1 MPADRKIEW
10 KVRAL
15 AVLAVALATGCSAT
29 TQFQAQIKS
38 ASPLVRQ
45 ATVAELGE
53 KGGMSCYDELV
64 VALRNDS
71 SRLVRSEAAF
81 SLGKLGQRYYSVGFI
96 PLLDS
101 LENDPSVFVRA
112 ASALSLSYTRDSRAV
127 EPLVIALRD
136 VGRGRM
142 AVLRGERVIVY
153 RACVADAARTSLE
166 RVMEMSFVS
175 TAETAEAKR
184 GDIATK
190 WENWFGPRRPL
201 FPGGTALASK

>member
-1 MPADRKIEW
+1 MPTDKRMEW

-15 AVLAVALATGCSAT
+15 AVLAAVLATGCSSTA
-29 TQFQAQIKS
+29 QFQTRIRS
-38 ASPLVRQ
+38 GSPLVRQ
-45 ATVAELGE
+45 TTVAQLGE
-53 KGGMSCYDELV
+53 TGGMSCYDELV
-64 VALRNDS
+64 TVLRADR

-81 SLGKLGQRYYSVGFI
+81 ALGKLGRRYYSVGFI

-101 LENDPSVFVRA
+101 LENDRSVFVRA

-127 EPLVIALRD
+127 EPLVAALRD

-142 AVLRGERVIVY
+142 VVRRGERVIVY

-190 WENWFGPRRPL
+190 WERWFAPRRSL